1 MLSMNSQGN
10 SFNIPCYFTS
20 KPYSSTINSSVQCS
34 CSFSVLHVYNLIVV
48 WNVNSAMK
56 IVAIEF
62 KTILHGLQGKG
73 TQWIS
78 TSWTQLGT
86 SLKEAAQ
93 GKKPNDDNKHIHNSV
108 GKQYHPV
115 ETGEKPYTINCA
127 KVIFLD
133 QRSQSRT
140 CKDPA
145 NSCFTCDRILQEPF
159 HFCSLSCNV
168 FHPISHS

>member
-34 CSFSVLHVYNLIVV
+34 CSFSV

-93 GKKPNDDNKHIHNSV
+93 GTYITQLENNTIQWKQ
-108 GKQYHPV
+108 GK
-115 ETGEKPYTINCA
+115 
-127 KVIFLD
+127 
-133 QRSQSRT
+133 R
-140 CKDPA
+140 
-145 NSCFTCDRILQEPF
+145 
-159 HFCSLSCNV
+159 
-168 FHPISHS
+168 